1 MYFLSN
7 QWSGKNFNC
16 MVLKLLE
23 NAFASQN
30 IESRHFHQWFP
41 PYKTSILIVLPITML
56 IQFFTS
62 LTLQV
67 IISRTT
73 AILKKNS
80 IRGKICCQKFISNV
94 SFSTYGDTFFSEID
108 NKIFNW
114 VEIICPGIY

>member
-62 LTLQV
+62 FN
-67 IISRTT
+67 S
-73 AILKKNS
+73 AGDHFKNN
-80 IRGKICCQKFISNV
+80 SN
-94 SFSTYGDTFFSEID
+94 SQEKLNS
-108 NKIFNW
+108 W
-114 VEIICPGIY
+114 